1 MRKIALMMSAL
12 AVCMAAS
19 GQNAQ
24 STFFPEGTTWVE
36 KTTNIIESTYRYDN
50 YLVGG
55 NTVIGGK
62 DYNKLLINGRA
73 TGNCLREDGGK
84 VYMYDIS
91 YSREFLLYDF
101 DWSVGKELVFEY
113 ADPYVEPMRIA
124 IGEIGQMRLSDGSM
138 CDCLGY
144 GDGGFLLRGIGF
156 NDGVLTHAYMQPT
169 NGDRKVLH
177 SFTRDGVLLYKH
189 KDDAFDCEEAYW
201 VSEFYPDERPMQLSM
216 IIFQSKGDTVYDGEV
231 WQKVYGCE
239 VTQDDFRTLRLELDT
254 YDYSLFGLTH
264 KDGDKVYGVVLL
276 DYFVDYH
283 GGYFNDGEPFLLY
296 DFRDEKGTE
305 ITYPGAL
312 WPYTEGDM
320 AMEVS
325 GTVEEEFY
333 GITRRAYSCD
343 LYHCVEGI
351 GEIDYLGPFGVLFS
365 ISTGQNP
372 HLLSCII
379 DGKAV
384 FGEPDVVSSHGLKY
398 YYDLFIAQADGA
410 SSTWT
415 IGRVEGGKV
424 ASTYTVMRVSGFLDD
439 KWECGA
445 SQYAGMYIDKW
456 NSDLATITING
467 VTRDLYDFGLDVGD
481 TFDNGVV
488 HLTVTAVDTAFVEGY
503 ERRIL
508 TMDSGEQWI
517 DGIGSTRGLLA
528 PVTEPTDEYEEVLLS
543 CRSGDVVMYENPVYG
558 NGIAATASQNGAH
571 IYAADGV
578 LHAEMAAD
586 GDYRIGIYDMAGTE
600 VTTVAFT
607 GQTLSHPLT
616 GLPHGVYAVSVS
628 DSNGNAVGHGKVVR

>member
-1 MRKIALMMSAL
+1 MRKIALMMYAL

-55 NTVIGGK
+55 DTVIGGK

-231 WQKVYGCE
+231 WQKVY
-239 VTQDDFRTLRLELDT
+239 
-254 YDYSLFGLTH
+254 
-264 KDGDKVYGVVLL
+264 
-276 DYFVDYH
+276 
-283 GGYFNDGEPFLLY
+283 
-296 DFRDEKGTE
+296 
-305 ITYPGAL
+305 
-312 WPYTEGDM
+312 
-320 AMEVS
+320 
-325 GTVEEEFY
+325 
-333 GITRRAYSCD
+333 SC
-343 LYHCVEGI
+343 
-351 GEIDYLGPFGVLFS
+351 
-365 ISTGQNP
+365 
-372 HLLSCII
+372 
-379 DGKAV
+379 
-384 FGEPDVVSSHGLKY
+384 
-398 YYDLFIAQADGA
+398 
-410 SSTWT
+410 
-415 IGRVEGGKV
+415 
-424 ASTYTVMRVSGFLDD
+424 
-439 KWECGA
+439 
-445 SQYAGMYIDKW
+445 
-456 NSDLATITING
+456 
-467 VTRDLYDFGLDVGD
+467 
-481 TFDNGVV
+481 
-488 HLTVTAVDTAFVEGY
+488 
-503 ERRIL
+503 
-508 TMDSGEQWI
+508 
-517 DGIGSTRGLLA
+517 
-528 PVTEPTDEYEEVLLS
+528 
-543 CRSGDVVMYENPVYG
+543 
-558 NGIAATASQNGAH
+558 
-571 IYAADGV
+571 
-578 LHAEMAAD
+578 
-586 GDYRIGIYDMAGTE
+586 
-600 VTTVAFT
+600 
-607 GQTLSHPLT
+607 
-616 GLPHGVYAVSVS
+616 
-628 DSNGNAVGHGKVVR
+628 